1 MIPPSVGVLHWKL
14 RVVNNEHNHLAA
26 EQLGGHPYAMRLNEN
41 ETRLVEQLS
50 NQNMLPRDILAA
62 VKDQNP
68 DNVSNL
74 RNIYNARR
82 KSRIGQNTGETPIQT
97 SYNIWRAFPH
107 VLLIDTTYK
116 TNKYNMP
123 FVQIVGVTSTHK
135 TFSVAHAFISK
146 EREENFVWVLQNL
159 KDTLQQCMEPRV
171 IVTDRE
177 LALINA
183 CRRIFPSAAQLLCR
197 WHIFENISKHC
208 RPSFSQ
214 SDWQKFG
221 YMWSVVIESAT
232 PDIYEYNYS
241 RLHEWLWT
249 SHQRVIGYLQVTWLQ
264 KYKEMF
270 VSAWIDKNRNFG
282 QRTTNR
288 VESQHSLLKK
298 SLHATNNTLD
308 NIVGHVIQ
316 IVKSQAEA
324 INESFER
331 SKIFRMA
338 HHNDDQFE
346 LLKGN
351 VSHVALDLL
360 VGEKAKIQMLI
371 ASNSSCGC
379 HLFTSCGLPCACR
392 LLNNAKVTLDEVDL
406 FWRKLDL
413 NPSLL
418 NEDEGADI
426 DAQLD
431 RVIQHI
437 KLQPNPVKKSM
448 MSKVFSAVFP
458 FKSMKKEPVVQTN
471 TRGRPSLKTQQKK
484 QEPARHS
491 SFTKPKKNKQ
501 DDSTVTHDS
510 QLQRANSY
518 SSTTR
523 MHDWSGF
530 SQPQDGFSQ
539 PTVGLSHTHYSAP
552 LVACTHK
559 NSKPEASGGL
569 IRSWDCRNSSP

>member
-1 MIPPSVGVLHWKL
+1 MSMGGNNFGDEYMCVYETDQVFAGVDELVDWAIARGRENGYVLVRRRSKTNATGVVIKVWLKCDRGGVYHGEPKARRTGSKKTGCEFELIGRYERSCGGWKL

-68 DNVSNL
+68 ENVSNL

-82 KSRIGQNTGETPIQT
+82 KLRIGQNTGETPIQVLFSTLQRNNFIYQTQDDASTDVVEQIFFIHQT

-351 VSHVALDLL
+351 ISHVALDLL
-360 VGEKAKIQMLI
+360 VGEKAKIQIVRDLSGRVDRLEGMMRWMTERMA
-371 ASNSSCGC
+371 ASAGM
-379 HLFTSCGLPCACR
+379 
-392 LLNNAKVTLDEVDL
+392 
-406 FWRKLDL
+406 
-413 NPSLL
+413 
-418 NEDEGADI
+418 DI
-426 DAQLD
+426 
-431 RVIQHI
+431 
-437 KLQPNPVKKSM
+437 P
-448 MSKVFSAVFP
+448 VFP
-458 FKSMKKEPVVQTN
+458 GP
-471 TRGRPSLKTQQKK
+471 G
-484 QEPARHS
+484 HH
-491 SFTKPKKNKQ
+491 Q
-501 DDSTVTHDS
+501 D
-510 QLQRANSY
+510 
-518 SSTTR
+518 
-523 MHDWSGF
+523 
-530 SQPQDGFSQ
+530 PQD
-539 PTVGLSHTHYSAP
+539 P
-552 LVACTHK
+552 
-559 NSKPEASGGL
+559 GGHA
-569 IRSWDCRNSSP
+569 